1 MGLQKRIA
9 CNRISACKIGKGV
22 SFTHFNKKK
31 KHPHQCLHSYC
42 SFAFNIL
49 LFFSLSFTLLSLFLS
64 GTSHS
69 HLTLFFFF
77 FLSLSLS
84 STSHSSCATDLR
96 CSLTQLCHRWL
107 PHLSMLSS
115 ITVAFFFLCLMVF
128 GFWLVGFGGFDQ
140 WFLMILISGF

>member
-31 KHPHQCLHSYC
+31 KHPHQLHSYC

-49 LFFSLSFTLLSLFLS
+49 LFFSLSFTSLSLFLS

-69 HLTLFFFF
+69 HLTLFFFS
-77 FLSLSLS
+77 LSLSLS
-84 STSHSSCATDLR
+84 LSLWYLSLSPHSSCATDLR
-96 CSLTQLCHRWL
+96 CSLTTTVPPLIASLVDALIDHRC
-107 PHLSMLSS
+107 
-115 ITVAFFFLCLMVF
+115 FLFSLF
-128 GFWLVGFGGFDQ
+128 DGFR
-140 WFLMILISGF
+140 ILISGFWWF

>member
-31 KHPHQCLHSYC
+31 KNTHISCIVTVALHLIFYYFFLFPLPHS
-42 SFAFNIL
+42 
-49 LFFSLSFTLLSLFLS
+49 LFFSLVL
-64 GTSHS
+64 
-69 HLTLFFFF
+69 LTLTSLCFFF
-77 FLSLSLS
+77 LSLS
-84 STSHSSCATDLR
+84 STSHSH
-96 CSLTQLCHRWL
+96 LTLVVPLIFAALSPQLCHRWS